1 MMEGQISS
9 FSKNAKKKRRYF
21 FIETPV
27 HTKRLG
33 VRGWKQKK
41 EQKTE
46 EARIVKSHRN

>member
-46 EARIVKSHRN
+46 EARIVKSQRN